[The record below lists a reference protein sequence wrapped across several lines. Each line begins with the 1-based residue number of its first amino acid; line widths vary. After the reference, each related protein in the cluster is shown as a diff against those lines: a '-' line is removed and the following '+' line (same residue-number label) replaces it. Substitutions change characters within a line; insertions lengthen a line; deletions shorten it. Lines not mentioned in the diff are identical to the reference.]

1 MREAGADIGSLLVD
15 TIMGMRSVVALGA
28 ETRERRRF
36 AAANAGFVQ
45 AMLRMQVTSFLAGAV
60 PGTLLSASSAAVML
74 WGGYEIFNGRLT
86 IGTLVAFMAY
96 HQRLFAPIQ
105 ACWPL
110 LHAGANR
117 VALARIFEL
126 IDTPAEV
133 VEAPDAAPLPAIRN
147 PSPLIASACR
157 TAPTGAGGGRFH
169 HSVGTSARCW
179 GHRARANPPSRI

>member
-1 MREAGADIGSLLVD
+1 
-15 TIMGMRSVVALGA
+15 
-28 ETRERRRF
+28 
-36 AAANAGFVQ
+36 
-45 AMLRMQVTSFLAGAV
+45 MLRMQTSFLAGAV

-105 ACWPL
+105 GCWASPPRWRK
-110 LHAGANR
+110 R

-133 VEAPDAAPLPAIRN
+133 VEAPDAAPLPAIAQ
-147 PSPLIASACR
+147 SIAFDRVSLSH
-157 TAPTGAGGGRFH
+157 GAN
-169 HSVGTSARCW
+169 RCW
-179 GHRARANPPSRI
+179 WRRISPFPWQLCALLGPSARANPPSRI